1 MHHVMLDHFAAGRT
15 PVHRLD
21 PVAKTLAALV
31 LILAT
36 VLVRRD
42 HLLPFAL
49 VAAALVCYF
58 AIGRIPVVYAAKR
71 VLIVSPF
78 VLAVVVLFPFFEP
91 GHRLWAVHVGP
102 WVLSVSDVGLA
113 RAAHLGSKFVLCAL
127 TTLGLLATTPFHGVL
142 EGLARLR
149 VPRAFVI
156 QLAFLYRYLWVLL
169 DELMRMRRA
178 RAARDGGLGPW
189 SLRFR
194 SHAGVV
200 GVLFLRT
207 YDRAERIYW
216 AMASRGF
223 DGRLPAPPTQRMTSK
238 DAVFLCGVAALAAAT
253 LTLDRLAYG

>member
-1 MHHVMLDHFAAGRT
+1 MHHVMLDHFAAQNT

-21 PVAKTLAALV
+21 PAAKTLAALV

-36 VLVRRD
+36 VLVQRD
-42 HLLPFAL
+42 HLLPFTI
-49 VAAALVCYF
+49 VAAALAAYY
-58 AIGRIPVVYAAKR
+58 VVGKVPPLYAAKR
-71 VLIVSPF
+71 LLIVSPF
-78 VLAVVVLFPFFEP
+78 VLAVAVLFPFFEP
-91 GHRLWAVHVGP
+91 GHRLWDVHLGP
-102 WVLSVSDVGLA
+102 WVLSVSDAGLA

-127 TTLGLLATTPFHGVL
+127 TALGLLATTPFHGVL
-142 EGLARLR
+142 AGLTRLR

-189 SLRFR
+189 SVRFR

-216 AMASRGF
+216 AMAARGF
-223 DGRLPAPPTQRMTSK
+223 DGRLPAPPTQRMTFK

-253 LTLDRLAYG
+253 LALDRLAYG

>member
-1 MHHVMLDHFAAGRT
+1 MHHMMLDHFAAGRT

-21 PVAKTLAALV
+21 PVAKTLGALV

-36 VLVRRD
+36 VLVRRN
-42 HLLPFAL
+42 HLLPF
-49 VAAALVCYF
+49 VPIAAALVLYF
-58 AIGRIPVVYAAKR
+58 AIGRIPAWYAVKR
-71 VLIVSPF
+71 ALIVSPF
-78 VLAVVVLFPFFEP
+78 VLAVVVLFPFLEP
-91 GHRLWAVHVGP
+91 GRCLWAVHVGP
-102 WVLSVSDVGLA
+102 WVLSVSDAGLA
-113 RAAHLGSKFVLCAL
+113 RAVHLGSAFVLCVL
-127 TTLGLLATTPFHGVL
+127 ISLGLLATTPFHGVL
-142 EGLARLR
+142 SALARLR
-149 VPRAFVI
+149 VPRVFVV

-216 AMASRGF
+216 AMAARGF